1 MKLDTERLRELRDE
15 RGLSQESLAE
25 AAGLS
30 VRTIQRVESSGQASG
45 ETAMA
50 LAAVF
55 ETRVERLEDVRVEQ
69 AGLIRRIE
77 RSHRLAIAA
86 IVTGAG
92 FAALGVIADTA
103 TGGMDPG
110 SAGLW
115 LGGIG
120 LVAGLG
126 CALAGRVAI
135 RQPPRDGQGE
145 SK

>member
-1 MKLDTERLRELRDE
+1 MKLDPERIRELRDDH
-15 RGLSQESLAE
+15 GMSQESLAE

-30 VRTIQRVESSGQASG
+30 VRTIQRVESAGLASG

-55 ETRVERLEDVRVEQ
+55 NTRVERLEDVQVDR
-69 AGLIRRIE
+69 ARLIRRIE
-77 RSHRLAIAA
+77 SGHRLGIIA
-86 IVTGAG
+86 IVTGALL
-92 FAALGVIADTA
+92 AAGGAIADTF
-103 TGGMDPG
+103 TGGMELR
-110 SAGLW
+110 SAGLL

-126 CALAGRVAI
+126 CALLGRVANV
-135 RQPPRDGQGE
+135 QEPQDGRGE